1 MSTITSTL
9 AAVEGQATPAPR
21 TPIQESATED
31 PLANKSTFLRLL
43 VAQLQNQNPLDPSD
57 PMQYITQLTQ
67 FSVLEQ
73 SLGTR
78 TELEGIR
85 GLLNDWVKAQ
95 SPAQDILG

>member
-1 MSTITSTL
+1 MSSIAPILPPSQNRDASARTSI
-9 AAVEGQATPAPR
+9 P
-21 TPIQESATED
+21 ESTTDD

-78 TELEGIR
+78 TELEGIH
-85 GLLNDWVKAQ
+85 GLLDDWVKGQ